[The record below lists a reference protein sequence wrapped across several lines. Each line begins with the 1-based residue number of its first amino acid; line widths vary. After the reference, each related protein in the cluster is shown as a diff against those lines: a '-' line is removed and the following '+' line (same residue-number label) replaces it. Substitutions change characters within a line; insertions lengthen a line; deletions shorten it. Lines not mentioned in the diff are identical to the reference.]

1 MAKKKSTK
9 KENQTNV
16 ESTPEIEN
24 KEELVNFVA
33 NNILNSITLNQV
45 VTLVQQVSLRDANT
59 IVTQADEAKLKE
71 IQGAYTATQEQAQK
85 NAQQQT
91 EASEPAPAWSI
102 KMQKIKLC
110 ITSRSEN
117 GSVHGNLK
125 INGSDSGVLY
135 LQAEELKFLTK
146 IISAGIAQQDDFI
159 DFSVDDNLECVN
171 EIDEDPWA
179 G

>member
-1 MAKKKSTK
+1 
-9 KENQTNV
+9 
-16 ESTPEIEN
+16 
-24 KEELVNFVA
+24 
-33 NNILNSITLNQV
+33 
-45 VTLVQQVSLRDANT
+45 
-59 IVTQADEAKLKE
+59 
-71 IQGAYTATQEQAQK
+71 
-85 NAQQQT
+85 
-91 EASEPAPAWSI
+91 
-102 KMQKIKLC
+102 MQKIKLC

-117 GSVHGNLK
+117 GSVHSNLK

-146 IISAGIAQQDDFI
+146 LISAGIAQQDDFI

>member
-85 NAQQQT
+85 NAQPQT
-91 EASEPAPAWSI
+91 EASEPAPA
-102 KMQKIKLC
+102 
-110 ITSRSEN
+110 
-117 GSVHGNLK
+117 
-125 INGSDSGVLY
+125 
-135 LQAEELKFLTK
+135 
-146 IISAGIAQQDDFI
+146 
-159 DFSVDDNLECVN
+159 
-171 EIDEDPWA
+171 
-179 G
+179 